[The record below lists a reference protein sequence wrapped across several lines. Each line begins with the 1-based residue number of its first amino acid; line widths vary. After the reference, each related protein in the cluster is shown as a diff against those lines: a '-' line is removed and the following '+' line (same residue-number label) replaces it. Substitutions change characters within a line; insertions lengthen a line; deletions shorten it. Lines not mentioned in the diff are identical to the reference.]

1 MPRRFIP
8 ALAVAASLATVSC
21 SESAP
26 DLPNILWITVED
38 MSPNLGAL
46 GDAYALTPNIDRL
59 ASESV
64 RYTNAFAT
72 APVCSPSRST
82 LITGVYATSLGTQR
96 LRSRFPIPAMIKGCP
111 SSLRAAGYY
120 TTNNVK
126 TDYNTADEARLIE
139 ESWDESSESA
149 HWRGRAEGQPFF
161 AIFNDMTTHQS
172 RSMSWSYEEFQEKV
186 QSRLTPEEIH
196 DPDQAPVPPYYPDTP
211 VVRKTIARYYDCV
224 TAMDKNVGRI
234 LAELEE
240 DGLAGDTIVFFYSDH
255 GAGLP
260 RGKRVLYDSGTHVPL
275 LIRVPEKYQHLAP
288 AAPGETVDRLVS
300 FVDFPPTLL
309 SLLGLEI
316 PEYMQGTPFL
326 GAAAGEPREY
336 VFGARDRIDEAYDLA
351 RSVRDREYLY
361 IRTYMPHLSYNQPS
375 AYPDTADISKEIERL
390 ATAGR
395 LKGPQLAYAGPRR
408 PREEL
413 YAVQEDP
420 LQLENLVYSD
430 EHQEALSRMRR
441 ELESWIRRTHDVGF
455 LPEADAWARLDGH
468 ATPWD
473 LARDPEAYPQER
485 ITAAAAMVGRED
497 ALEDQAGLLADP
509 DAAVRYWA
517 AVGLAAS
524 ARAPEKSREAL
535 HTALGDSSAV
545 VRIAAA
551 GALARHAR
559 LAVAAEPGPGG
570 GPEGAAAPAPAD
582 DTEPEPDGQADLDA
596 ALAVLEKELAGEDL
610 DAALLACR
618 TLELLG
624 ERARPAAR
632 AMRSA
637 AARFEDVEGDQSLF
651 IRFSTSAFLSRLG
664 R

>member
-1 MPRRFIP
+1 MIRRSLP
-8 ALAVAASLATVSC
+8 ALAATLLLGSC
-21 SESAP
+21 AGP
-26 DLPNILWITVED
+26 TPNRPNVLWITVED
-38 MSPNLGAL
+38 MSPNLGAW
-46 GDAYALTPNIDRL
+46 GDPYARTPNIDRL
-59 ASESV
+59 ASQSV

-96 LRSRFPIPAMIKGCP
+96 LRSRFPIPATIGGYP
-111 SSLRAAGYY
+111 ASLRAAGYY
-120 TTNNVK
+120 TTNNSK
-126 TDYNTADEARLIE
+126 TDYNTADEARLIA
-139 ESWDESSESA
+139 ESWDESSEAA

-161 AIFNDMTTHQS
+161 AVFNDLTTHQS
-172 RSMSWSYEEFQEKV
+172 RSMAWGYEEFQEQV
-186 QSRLTPEEIH
+186 QSRLTADEIH
-196 DPDQAPVPPYYPDTP
+196 DAEKAPVPPYYPDTP
-211 VVRKTIARYYDCV
+211 MVRKTIARYYDCI
-224 TAMDKNVGRI
+224 TAMDRNVGRI

-240 DGLAGDTIVFFYSDH
+240 DGLADDTILFFYSDH

-260 RGKRVLYDSGTHVPL
+260 RGKRVLYDSGMNVPL
-275 LIRVPEKYQHLAP
+275 LIRFPEKHRDLAP

-300 FVDFPPTLL
+300 FVDFPPTML

-316 PEYMQGTPFL
+316 PAHMQGTPFL
-326 GAAAGEPREY
+326 GAAAGAPRAY

-351 RSVRDREYLY
+351 RSVRDHEYLY

-375 AYPDTADISKEIERL
+375 AYSDTADIRKEIERL
-390 ATAGR
+390 AAAGR
-395 LKGPQLAYAGPRR
+395 LAGPQLAYAGPTR

-413 YAVQEDP
+413 YAVREDP
-420 LQLENLVYSD
+420 QQLENLVYSD

-441 ELESWIRRTHDVGF
+441 ELENWIRRTHDVGF
-455 LPEADAWARLDGH
+455 LPEADVWARLDGH

-473 LARDPEAYPQER
+473 LARDAEAYPQER

-497 ALEDQAGLLADP
+497 ALEDQTELLNDP

-524 ARAPEKSREAL
+524 ARSPAKSREAL
-535 HTALGDSSAV
+535 HAALADPSSV

-559 LAVAAEPGPGG
+559 LEHAVEPGR
-570 GPEGAAAPAPAD
+570 EGDAAPAP
-582 DTEPEPDGQADLDA
+582 EGPADLDA
-596 ALAVLEKELAGEDL
+596 ALAVLEKELAGDDL

-624 ERARPAAR
+624 ERARPATR
-632 AMRSA
+632 AMESA
-637 AARFEDVEGDQSLF
+637 AARFEHAEGDQALF
-651 IRFSTSAFLSRLG
+651 IRFSTGAFLSRLG

>member
-1 MPRRFIP
+1 MTRRFAP
-8 ALAVAASLATVSC
+8 VLAVAAALAVASC
-21 SESAP
+21 SESKP

-38 MSPNLGAL
+38 MSPNLGAW

-64 RYTNAFAT
+64 RYTSAFAT

-96 LRSRFPIPAMIKGCP
+96 LRSRFPIPASVRGYP
-111 SSLRAAGYY
+111 SFLRAAGYY

-139 ESWDESSESA
+139 ESWDESSETA

-161 AIFNDMTTHQS
+161 AIFNDLTTHQS
-172 RSMSWSYEEFQEKV
+172 RSMSWSYKEFQEKV
-186 QSRLTPEEIH
+186 QSRLTADEIH
-196 DPDQAPVPPYYPDTP
+196 DPDEAPVPPYYPDTP
-211 VVRKTIARYYDCV
+211 VVRKTIARYYDCI

-240 DGLAGDTIVFFYSDH
+240 DGLAEDPIVFFYSDH

-260 RGKRVLYDSGTHVPL
+260 RGKRVLQDSGTNVPL
-275 LIRVPEKYQHLAP
+275 LIRFPERYRHLAP

-316 PEYMQGTPFL
+316 PETMQGTAFL
-326 GAAAGEPREY
+326 GPAASEPRQY

-351 RSVRDREYLY
+351 RSVRDHEYLY

-375 AYPDTADISKEIERL
+375 AYSDTADIRKEIDQL
-390 ATAGR
+390 ARRGKLTGA
-395 LKGPQLAYAGPRR
+395 QLAYAGPSR

-413 YAVQEDP
+413 YAVRDDP
-420 LQLENLVYSD
+420 QQLKNLVYSD
-430 EHQEALSRMRR
+430 EHQETLSRMRR
-441 ELESWIRRTHDVGF
+441 ELEGWIRRTHDVGF
-455 LPEADAWARLDGH
+455 LPEADVWARLDGH

-473 LARDPEAYPQER
+473 LARDAEAYPQGR

-497 ALEDQAGLLADP
+497 ALEDQTDLLADP

-517 AVGLAAS
+517 AVGLGAS
-524 ARAPEKSREAL
+524 ARSPAKSREAL
-535 HTALGDSSAV
+535 HTALADPSPV

-551 GALARHAR
+551 GALVRHAR
-559 LAVAAEPGPGG
+559 LEVEAATVPEPGD
-570 GPEGAAAPAPAD
+570 GPAREAD
-582 DTEPEPDGQADLDA
+582 PEGQADLEA
-596 ALAVLEKELAGEDL
+596 ALAVLQTELLGENL

-618 TLELLG
+618 TIELLG
-624 ERARPAAR
+624 DRARPAAGS
-632 AMRSA
+632 MRST
-637 AARFEDVEGDQSLF
+637 AARFEDAEGDQALF